1 MNMKTVLLFIVFL
14 ALVWLP
20 VFFKVY
26 GWKMGIILTIS
37 LSIASYLIDKLILE
51 KRKKKDSE

>member
-1 MNMKTVLLFIVFL
+1 MKTVLLFIVFL